1 MEIGI
6 LGLASSGKSTLF
18 SLLTGHDAGQ
28 AGRRD
33 SAVMGI
39 ARVPDDRLERLSKMF
54 NPKKKT
60 PAIIQYVDV
69 PGISAEHGRDSS
81 LNLPELRNMDALM
94 VVVRA
99 FTSDNVPHPM
109 TSVDPARDLEHIEE
123 EFVLQDQII
132 VEKRLERIV
141 RDLAKRRSK
150 ALEVEQVLLKRCLSV
165 LEEGRAL
172 RCEPFDAA
180 EEKVLRGFT
189 FLSLKPLLAVVNLDE
204 TEAGADPSTDE
215 AYTDWLAGPKVAM
228 TAVCATLEGELAELD
243 AEDCAAFME
252 DLGISDSALNRVIE
266 ESYSLLGLISFFTVG
281 EDECRAWSIPKET
294 QAVEAAASI
303 HSDIQRGFIRAEVV
317 AWDELLDA
325 DGLAACR
332 QRGTLRLEGKTYLV
346 KDGEVVHFRFNV

>member
-18 SLLTGHDAGQ
+18 SLLTGQEVGQ
-28 AGRRD
+28 TGRRD

-39 ARVPDDRLERLSKMF
+39 ARVPDDRLERLSEMF

-60 PAIIQYVDV
+60 AATIQYVDV

-81 LNLPELRNMDALM
+81 LNLPELRTMDALM

-99 FTSDNVPHPM
+99 FSSDNVPHPM
-109 TSVDPARDLEHIEE
+109 TSIDPVRDLEHIEE

-132 VEKRLERIV
+132 VEKRLERLT
-141 RDLAKRRSK
+141 RDLARRRSK
-150 ALEVEQVLLKRCLSV
+150 DLEVEQILLKRCLAV

-172 RCEPFDAA
+172 RSEVFDAA
-180 EEKVLRGFT
+180 EQKLLRGFT
-189 FLSLKPLLAVVNLDE
+189 FLSSKPLLAVINLDE
-204 TEAGADPSTDE
+204 ADAGVDPSIDE
-215 AYTDWLAGPKVAM
+215 AYKDWLEGPNVAM
-228 TAVCATLEGELAELD
+228 TAVCATLEGELAQLD
-243 AEDCAAFME
+243 AEDSAAFME
-252 DLGISDSALNRVIE
+252 DLGISDSALTRVIE

-281 EDECRAWSIPKET
+281 EDECRAWSIPRGT
-294 QAVEAAASI
+294 PAVEAAASI

-325 DGLAACR
+325 DGFAVCR
-332 QRGTLRLEGKTYLV
+332 QRGSLRLEGKTYIV
-346 KDGEVVHFRFNV
+346 GDGEVVHFRFNV